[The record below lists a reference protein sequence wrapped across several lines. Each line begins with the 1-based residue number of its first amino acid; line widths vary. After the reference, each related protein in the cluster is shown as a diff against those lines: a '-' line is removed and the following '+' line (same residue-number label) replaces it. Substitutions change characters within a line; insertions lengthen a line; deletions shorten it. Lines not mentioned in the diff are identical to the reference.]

1 MATCN
6 VADHNLQAE
15 LETQEE
21 KVELEKVQTVDISN
35 HWQITMAASCIG
47 HGVYTVGKKGTFG
60 L

>member
-21 KVELEKVQTVDISN
+21 KVELENVQTVDILN
-35 HWQITMAASCIG
+35 HWQITIG
-47 HGVYTVGKKGTFG
+47 HEVYTVGKKGTFG